1 MPARSHDKTNAERFL
16 DREQVPYETVTYDV
30 DIHSATDAAAAYG
43 APPDE
48 VYKTLVLLREAGG
61 RPLLVMVA
69 GPREVDLKRLAR
81 SLGDKAVR
89 MASQREAER
98 LTGLRVGGIGALALL
113 GKPFDVCLDRAAL
126 AHERIYV
133 NPGRRGVNVR
143 VRVDDLLRLADARVV
158 DATQPA

>member
-1 MPARSHDKTNAERFL
+1 VPARSNDKTNAERLL
-16 DREQVPYETVTYDV
+16 DRERVSYETVTYDPN
-30 DIHSATDAAAAYG
+30 IHSAVDAAAAYG

-61 RPLLVMVA
+61 RPLLVMVP
-69 GPREVDLKRLAR
+69 GPCEVDLKRLAR
-81 SLGDKAVR
+81 SLGEKAVR

-98 LTGLRVGGIGALALL
+98 LTGLRVGGIGALALA

-133 NPGRRGVNVR
+133 NPGRRGTNVR
-143 VRVDDLLRLADARVV
+143 VSVDDLVRLTQARVV
-158 DATQPA
+158 DAT